1 MIFLNRT
8 LAMTAVAAT
17 AVLGL
22 VPAANAATVT
32 VFDGTSW
39 SQTTDGQTS
48 PALNGTNALIGGVSS
63 STSGNTTTLS
73 TQGIAGGN
81 AAGADYVNLST
92 PITSNSGVWT
102 LTTTVNVTQGPAQ
115 VFFGFGN
122 DSFTDTHYTLNTAVE
137 GNLYKGPNISDSRNI
152 GLGVSSASYS
162 SGGLS
167 NIAGLSNI
175 VDPNEPQGAAAF
187 KIVLN
192 TNNWTLEFFKNG
204 VQQSFAASDGS
215 TVNELTLN
223 PATLDQ
229 FGISFMGADSPS
241 TVVFSDVSLTDT
253 TTEVAAVPEASTWAM
268 MMLGFAGLGFLS
280 YRRSN
285 RNGGLKLRLV

>member
-48 PALNGTNALIGGVSS
+48 PALNGTNSLIGGVSS

-73 TQGIAGGN
+73 TQGIPGGN
-81 AAGADYVNLST
+81 AAGSDYVNLST

-137 GNLYKGPNISDSRNI
+137 GNLFKGPNVADSRNI
-152 GLGVSSASYS
+152 GLGVASASYS

-167 NIAGLSNI
+167 NISGLSNI
-175 VDPNEPQGAAAF
+175 VDPNEPQGAASF
-187 KIVLN
+187 KIVLD

-204 VQQSFAASDGS
+204 VQQSFSASGGS

-229 FGISFMGADSPS
+229 FGISFMGLDTPS
-241 TVVFSDVSLTDT
+241 TVVFSDISLTDT

-280 YRRSN
+280 YRRAN
-285 RNGGLKLRLV
+285 RSGGLKLRLV